1 MSRLVGLERASTVRE
16 ILSEGRG
23 KILFAVA
30 AGWFLSIGV
39 RLAYPVLLPFL
50 QSDLGLGLTGAGVLL
65 SVLWLAY
72 ALGQLPGG
80 VLSDRI
86 GEGNVL
92 VASTLVS
99 AVALGAVA
107 AVDSGTLVFVA
118 TAAFGFGTALY
129 GVARFTIL
137 SDVFPEHEGA
147 AIGITLAAGEVGN
160 AVLPLAAGAIAT
172 TLAWQYGFW
181 LSVPAF
187 GLTALLLWYAV
198 PGRTSGETSAV
209 DAISRD
215 TLQYVA
221 SQLRRR
227 PIVVVTAVQILTYS
241 VWQAFTGFY
250 PTYLIE
256 VKELSAPVATGLF
269 SAFFALGIVVQPLTG
284 GVYDRIGAR
293 RSLPVVL
300 GIVAVALAALPFLEG
315 FWPLVAGT
323 VLLSS
328 ILGYGTITLPYMTAA
343 FPQDMKGTGLGVLRT
358 FYMTIGAASPVLFG
372 AFAERGFFDEGYL
385 VLAVLAVVAIGLT
398 WWLPEL

>member
-1 MSRLVGLERASTVRE
+1 MSRLLGLERTSSARDV
-16 ILSEGRG
+16 LADGRG
-23 KILFAVA
+23 KILVAVA

-50 QSDLGLGLTGAGVLL
+50 QSDLELGLTGAGVLL
-65 SVLWLAY
+65 SILWLAY

-80 VLSDRI
+80 VLADRL

-92 VASTLVS
+92 VVSTLVS
-99 AVALGAVA
+99 AIALGAVA
-107 AVDSGTLVFVA
+107 IVDTAHLVFVA
-118 TAAFGFGTALY
+118 TAAFGLGTALY
-129 GVARFTIL
+129 GVARYTIL
-137 SDVFPEHEGA
+137 SDVFPENEGA
-147 AIGITLAAGEVGN
+147 AIGVTLAAGEVGN
-160 AVLPLAAGAIAT
+160 AVLPLVAGAIAA
-172 TLAWQYGFW
+172 TLAWQYGFG
-181 LSVPAF
+181 LAVPAF
-187 GLTALLLWYAV
+187 GLAALLLWRAV

-209 DAISRD
+209 DAISNETVR
-215 TLQYVA
+215 YVA
-221 SQLRRR
+221 SELRRR
-227 PIVVVTAVQILTYS
+227 PIVVVTAIQVLVYC

-256 VKELSAPVATGLF
+256 VKELSPAVATGLF

-300 GIVAVALAALPFLEG
+300 GIVAVALVALPFLEG

-323 VLLSS
+323 ILLSS

-343 FPQDMKGTGLGVLRT
+343 FPQDMKGTGLGFLRT
-358 FYMTIGAASPVLFG
+358 FYMTVGAASPVLFG
-372 AFAERGFFDEGYL
+372 AFAERGFFDQGYF
-385 VLAVLAVVAIGLT
+385 VLAGFAIVAIVLT

>member
-1 MSRLVGLERASTVRE
+1 MRSGPSRPST
-16 ILSEGRG
+16 
-23 KILFAVA
+23 
-30 AGWFLSIGV
+30 
-39 RLAYPVLLPFL
+39 PP
-50 QSDLGLGLTGAGVLL
+50 
-65 SVLWLAY
+65 
-72 ALGQLPGG
+72 
-80 VLSDRI
+80 
-86 GEGNVL
+86 
-92 VASTLVS
+92 
-99 AVALGAVA
+99 
-107 AVDSGTLVFVA
+107 LVFVA

-256 VKELSAPVATGLF
+256 VKELSAPVATGC
-269 SAFFALGIVVQPLTG
+269 SAPFRARNRRSALTG

-315 FWPLVAGT
+315 SGPRGGT

-343 FPQDMKGTGLGVLRT
+343 FPQDMKGPG
-358 FYMTIGAASPVLFG
+358 S
-372 AFAERGFFDEGYL
+372 AFSGRS
-385 VLAVLAVVAIGLT
+385 T
-398 WWLPEL
+398 